1 MISAKLSDLHDN
13 IAKLSHELDLKRK
26 EKESQRSFVKKLDS
40 EIKDKHR
47 FLDSLEQKR
56 EQHEKTI
63 RVNTER
69 LCELQKSAAECQ
81 KAHESLEKRLESQEQ
96 SIRSLEDEVNEAQS
110 LARSSAQVYD
120 ETLKLLQEKLEVLE
134 KYDRKEESLTKTI
147 KELRDEAN
155 LHGNRLRRIETQ
167 GNEVRCTWLIL
178 LFIEILALVVLGSG
192 THMLVNMAAR
202 PPLHAN
208 KRIEM
213 LEEKI
218 RELTEQINSAT
229 QRAVRAEEESE
240 NLAGELTILEDE
252 ANEWNE
258 KSSNVQEQIN
268 MKCNSVHS
276 E

>member
-1 MISAKLSDLHDN
+1 MVSVNMISAKLSDLHDN

-110 LARSSAQVYD
+110 LAKSSAQVYD
-120 ETLKLLQEKLEVLE
+120 ETLKLLQEKLEILE
-134 KYDRKEESLTKTI
+134 KYDRKEESLIKTI

-155 LHGNRLRRIETQ
+155 LHGNRLCRIETQ
-167 GNEVRCTWLIL
+167 GNE
-178 LFIEILALVVLGSG
+178 
-192 THMLVNMAAR
+192 
-202 PPLHAN
+202 AN

-268 MKCNSVHS
+268 MVRITIS
-276 E
+276 EA

>member
-13 IAKLSHELDLKRK
+13 ITKLSHELDLKCK

-56 EQHEKTI
+56 EQHEKAI
-63 RVNTER
+63 RVNAER
-69 LCELQKSAAECQ
+69 LSELQKSAAECQ

-110 LARSSAQVYD
+110 LAKSSAQVYD
-120 ETLKLLQEKLEVLE
+120 ETLKLLQEKLEILE

-147 KELRDEAN
+147 KELREEAN
-155 LHGNRLRRIETQ
+155 LHGNRLRRVEAQ
-167 GNEVRCTWLIL
+167 GNE
-178 LFIEILALVVLGSG
+178 
-192 THMLVNMAAR
+192 
-202 PPLHAN
+202 AN
-208 KRIEM
+208 KRMEI

-218 RELTEQINSAT
+218 RGLTEQINFAT
-229 QRAVRAEEESE
+229 QRALHAEEESE

-268 MKCNSVHS
+268 MVRITIS
-276 E
+276 EA

>member
-1 MISAKLSDLHDN
+1 MVSVSMISAKLSDLHDN

-56 EQHEKTI
+56 EQQEKTI

-110 LARSSAQVYD
+110 LAKSSAQVYD
-120 ETLKLLQEKLEVLE
+120 ETLKLLQEKLEILE

-167 GNEVRCTWLIL
+167 GNE
-178 LFIEILALVVLGSG
+178 
-192 THMLVNMAAR
+192 
-202 PPLHAN
+202 AN
-208 KRIEM
+208 KRIEL

-218 RELTEQINSAT
+218 RELTEQINSVSNSCFSYL
-229 QRAVRAEEESE
+229 QGDLGS
-240 NLAGELTILEDE
+240 LIL
-252 ANEWNE
+252 N
-258 KSSNVQEQIN
+258 
-268 MKCNSVHS
+268 
-276 E
+276 

>member
-1 MISAKLSDLHDN
+1 MVSVNMISAKLSDLHDN

-167 GNEVRCTWLIL
+167 GNE
-178 LFIEILALVVLGSG
+178 
-192 THMLVNMAAR
+192 
-202 PPLHAN
+202 
-208 KRIEM
+208 
-213 LEEKI
+213 
-218 RELTEQINSAT
+218 
-229 QRAVRAEEESE
+229 
-240 NLAGELTILEDE
+240 
-252 ANEWNE
+252 
-258 KSSNVQEQIN
+258 KSSL
-268 MKCNSVHS
+268 
-276 E
+276 

>member
-1 MISAKLSDLHDN
+1 MVSVNMISAKLSDLHDN

-110 LARSSAQVYD
+110 LAKSSAHVYD
-120 ETLKLLQEKLEVLE
+120 EV
-134 KYDRKEESLTKTI
+134 
-147 KELRDEAN
+147 
-155 LHGNRLRRIETQ
+155 
-167 GNEVRCTWLIL
+167 
-178 LFIEILALVVLGSG
+178 FI
-192 THMLVNMAAR
+192 
-202 PPLHAN
+202 AN

-268 MKCNSVHS
+268 MVRITIS
-276 E
+276 EA